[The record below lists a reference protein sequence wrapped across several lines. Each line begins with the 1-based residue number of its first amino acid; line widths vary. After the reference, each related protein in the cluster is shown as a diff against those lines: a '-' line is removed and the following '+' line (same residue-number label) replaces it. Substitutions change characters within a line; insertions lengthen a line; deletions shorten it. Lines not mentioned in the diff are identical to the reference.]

1 MINYKH
7 YLQIN
12 NIKDSPEAFR
22 AYLDK
27 HDDQWQAMPPK
38 MQEQCFSAWYN
49 LRFISNAWM

>member
-7 YLQIN
+7 YLQKS

-38 MQEQCFSAWYN
+38 MQEQCFPAWYN